1 MTGIVISKIYYC
13 NHWAVRRTFS
23 RYEFVRQCSFI
34 DESTDIKNKEEH
46 AINLLQNL
54 WDLQNGVKY
63 LEDEM
68 VERHCMEAVQLL
80 VLLWIVHCFEKT
92 EAGQWLQHCP
102 TFYAEL
108 FGNNNPRQI
117 IQNLYK
123 TELNNIQMILLTDT
137 LRIRVELLDCSCGD
151 LGAEQPKLPKCLK
164 FPNNKDGSDRSIEGD
179 EGARNH
185 SCRSVI
191 LCSYVLGEIITALL
205 C

>member
-1 MTGIVISKIYYC
+1 
-13 NHWAVRRTFS
+13 
-23 RYEFVRQCSFI
+23 
-34 DESTDIKNKEEH
+34 
-46 AINLLQNL
+46 
-54 WDLQNGVKY
+54 
-63 LEDEM
+63 
-68 VERHCMEAVQLL
+68 MEAVQLL

-151 LGAEQPKLPKCLK
+151 LGAEQPKLPKCLVPQHTEREITSRPILTFLK
-164 FPNNKDGSDRSIEGD
+164 FNQVPE
-179 EGARNH
+179 
-185 SCRSVI
+185 
-191 LCSYVLGEIITALL
+191 
-205 C
+205 